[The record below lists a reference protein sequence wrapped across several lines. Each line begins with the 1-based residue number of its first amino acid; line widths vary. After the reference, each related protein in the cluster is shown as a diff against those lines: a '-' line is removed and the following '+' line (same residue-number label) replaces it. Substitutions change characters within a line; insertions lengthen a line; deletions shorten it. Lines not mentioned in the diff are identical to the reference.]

1 MIKRLWNFFYRMYY
15 TSSSDR
21 YISYLRKKG
30 IKIGS
35 GSVVFVPKVV
45 QIDITRPELL
55 EIGNHVFIHK
65 GNIILTHDW
74 ASWCFV
80 EKYNEFIPAHN
91 KVKIGNNVWFGENV
105 TIMPGV
111 TIGDNVIIGIGS
123 IVTKSIPSN
132 SVAVGIPAKVIC
144 TFEEYYKKRQEK
156 YVHEC
161 FEFAKA
167 IYDSGRAPKVDDF
180 YDDYPL
186 FVNGDNYT
194 SYNYPYDR
202 IFDTNQFQKWKK
214 NHISKYSGFEE
225 FLKAVRKEYGIP

>member
-144 TFEEYYKKRQEK
+144 TFKSIIKN
-156 YVHEC
+156 V
-161 FEFAKA
+161 
-167 IYDSGRAPKVDDF
+167 
-180 YDDYPL
+180 
-186 FVNGDNYT
+186 
-194 SYNYPYDR
+194 
-202 IFDTNQFQKWKK
+202 KK
-214 NHISKYSGFEE
+214 NMFMNVLNLRKQFMTQEE
-225 FLKAVRKEYGIP
+225 HLRLTIFTMTTPCS

>member
-1 MIKRLWNFFYRMYY
+1 MYY

-65 GNIILTHDW
+65 GTIILTHDW

-144 TFEEYYKKRQEK
+144 TFEEYYEKRK
-156 YVHEC
+156 PLYINEC
-161 FEFAKA
+161 FEYAKT
-167 IYDSGRAPKVDDF
+167 ILDTGRELSIDDF
-180 YDDYPL
+180 KDDYVL
-186 FVNGDNYT
+186 FVDGNNYKE
-194 SYNYPYDR
+194 YNYPYSKVFNDK
-202 IFDTNQFQKWKK
+202 QFEIWKK
-214 NHISKYSGFEE
+214 NHKAIYHGFEE
-225 FLKAVRKEYGIP
+225 FLVAIKEKYGKYGKY